1 MDTNTLY
8 QVAAHIGKQC
18 DFNTRQN
25 LLFASKCFRDVHA
38 FRTHHTWT
46 IRDPCD
52 MRFKMSMIR
61 KFKTSLKTL
70 RIHIHTS
77 GVQGLSDIVREN
89 PQIIFT
95 IIVYVD
101 ETKTIIPGDSD
112 IDICKS
118 TNLKLETACFT
129 DVALQTVMT
138 WMGVHPHVLLYGINI
153 TQAEPLNKGNMLKTL
168 YHNANTHGDR
178 IEKVQIGE
186 LRLFPYI
193 DIPDSIESMKKI
205 HCIEVEVGAH
215 LRGAVYFSLM
225 HFMATAIIDKL
236 DFTKERFLIYRDR
249 CSRLTTI
256 MFENICTTPLLTS
269 TAHVDPIDLICAS
282 VRPNAKSMIVFSE
295 LCLLDPAIITL
306 IRQLHKHSA
315 EKQLGITFGIYI
327 STTVH
332 YQIALAGR
340 IASRHLSSLIKLVD
354 DGPNFEQDTVCTY
367 KDLLCE
373 LEREAPRCASVWS
386 MLAPPQAKK

>member
-1 MDTNTLY
+1 MDTDALY
-8 QVAAHIGKQC
+8 QVVAHIGKQC

-46 IRDPCD
+46 VRDHMCCD
-52 MRFKMSMIR
+52 MRLKMRMLR

-77 GVQGLSDIVREN
+77 RAQGLSDIIREN
-89 PQIIFT
+89 PQITFT
-95 IIVYVD
+95 VIVYVD
-101 ETKTIIPGDSD
+101 ETTTVVPGDMD
-112 IDICKS
+112 IDICTS
-118 TNLKLETACFT
+118 TNLKLEMACFSE
-129 DVALQTVMT
+129 VSLQSVMT
-138 WMGVHPHVLLYGINI
+138 WMGTHSHVLLYGINI
-153 TQAEPLNKGNMLKTL
+153 THVEPFTKEKMMQIL
-168 YHNANTHGDR
+168 YHNANTYGDR
-178 IEKVQIGE
+178 IKKLQIGE
-186 LRLFPYI
+186 LQLFPYI
-193 DIPDSIESMKKI
+193 DRPDCIEGMKKI
-205 HCIEVEVGAH
+205 QCIEFDVIVH
-215 LRGAVYFSLM
+215 PHFSVIHYL
-225 HFMATAIIDKL
+225 ATVIIDKL
-236 DFTKERFLIYRDR
+236 DFRKERFLIYRDH

-256 MFENICTTPLLTS
+256 MFENICATQLLTS
-269 TAHVDPIDLICAS
+269 TTHVDPIDLICAS

-295 LCLLDPAIITL
+295 LCLLDPAIIAL

-327 STTVH
+327 STTAH

-373 LEREAPRCASVWS
+373 LEREAPRCASAWS
-386 MLAPPQAKK
+386 MLASPQAK